1 MVVGNRALILDRKFE
16 IYELRERGG
25 GGGGEEQASSC
36 FPFSSEILA
45 WIVSD
50 IFNVKQTHNYNA
62 WDVLKPTLS
71 QMLSVSHYL
80 SFQAEFLHTQ

>member
-1 MVVGNRALILDRKFE
+1 MLDRKFE

-62 WDVLKPTLS
+62 
-71 QMLSVSHYL
+71 
-80 SFQAEFLHTQ
+80 